1 MNAARLGFG
10 TDWREGFPRRTG
22 VSALPWEGGR
32 DAGGPR
38 NFESALCH
46 DRLDHLAFDVG
57 EAVITSAVAEGE
69 AFVIE
74 S

>member
-1 MNAARLGFG
+1 M
-10 TDWREGFPRRTG
+10 
-22 VSALPWEGGR
+22 SALPWEGGR